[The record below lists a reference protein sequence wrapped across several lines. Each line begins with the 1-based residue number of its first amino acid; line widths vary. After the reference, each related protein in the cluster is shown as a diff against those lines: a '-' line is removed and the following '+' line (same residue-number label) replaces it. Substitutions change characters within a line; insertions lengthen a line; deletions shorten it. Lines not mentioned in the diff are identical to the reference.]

1 MKLLTYLA
9 LTLLLTFLAAC
20 TGQEP
25 AAPAEGAAAPPVE
38 ATDLPPLETAV
49 PVPTDIVGPPKQ
61 IPTQAPTSAA
71 VEEPAQEPPTAEPVI
86 EPGPTVAIEATAEVE
101 GSAPLQVISGQ
112 TAEGA
117 YFYGSPDAPVTL
129 FDYSDFL

>member
-25 AAPAEGAAAPPVE
+25 AAPVEGAAAPPVE